1 MLACRVAASSNNRV
15 HLTANPLRFLAASDP
30 GRSGVL
36 RTPECGAELS
46 LPTAD
51 LFRCALIR
59 TPEQIRWSESLSG
72 LQACGLSPPRL
83 RSAPHSVSKPKHV
96 DIKHTYLLNI
106 IYGTL

>member
-1 MLACRVAASSNNRV
+1 MKISHNKRIKGTARTRRFFQSLSHILSSSVYQKFLQRS
-15 HLTANPLRFLAASDP
+15 LAAP
-30 GRSGVL
+30 YACRSGVL

-51 LFRCALIR
+51 LFGCALIR

-83 RSAPHSVSKPKHV
+83 RSAPH
-96 DIKHTYLLNI
+96 
-106 IYGTL
+106 

>member
-1 MLACRVAASSNNRV
+1 MYTIIWANKVLHWTAITLRSIAASE
-15 HLTANPLRFLAASDP
+15 LC
-30 GRSGVL
+30 RSGVL

-51 LFRCALIR
+51 LFGCALIR

-83 RSAPHSVSKPKHV
+83 RSAPHCALK
-96 DIKHTYLLNI
+96 TELMRRFNFN
-106 IYGTL
+106 